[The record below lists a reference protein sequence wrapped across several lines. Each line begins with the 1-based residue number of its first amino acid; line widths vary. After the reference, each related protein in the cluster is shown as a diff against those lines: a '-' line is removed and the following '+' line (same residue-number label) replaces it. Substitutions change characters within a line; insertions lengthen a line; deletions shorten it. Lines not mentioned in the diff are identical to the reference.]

1 MGEQVTLAGFLRL
14 CGDTQRNEMVGEKT
28 TLRQRIRPRGTLV
41 CLKISVA
48 AWGICLAVGP
58 CQVGSCQD
66 SPREFREQ
74 SVGRIVDADGIEGK
88 VLCGYQGWFS
98 CPDDGGDLGWT
109 HWARSSRRPFGPGNV
124 TVDLWPDVGE
134 LSAEERF
141 ETGFIH
147 ADGRSAEV
155 YSSAHPKTIH
165 RHFQWMREYGIDGVF
180 VQRFANGL
188 TSPPLKNQKDKV
200 LSNAKAA
207 ASKTGRV
214 FAVMYDLSGLRAGQ
228 VSRVHDDWLQL
239 RRDGI
244 TQGGRYLHHNGKP
257 LVAVWGIGFRD
268 DRQYT
273 VAECGD
279 LIDALK
285 ANGCAVMLGVPSW
298 WREQERDA
306 VSDRSL
312 HEILQRADILSPWT
326 IGRYRSPREA
336 RNHATRVWKHDLEWC
351 RQRRMEFLPVV
362 YPGFSWKNLHGG
374 KLNSI
379 PRLKGE
385 FLWTQMIAAKQIG
398 ANMIYVAMFD
408 EVDEGTAVFKCSN
421 DPPVGDDV
429 SFLTY
434 EGLPTDYYLRLT
446 GEGGRMLRGE
456 IPPVDRVPL
465 PVSPD

>member
-1 MGEQVTLAGFLRL
+1 LAAISRLRE
-14 CGDTQRNEMVGEKT
+14 DTERNEMAGEKT
-28 TLRQRIRPRGTLV
+28 TLRQGICPDGTLV
-41 CLKISVA
+41 LLKIFVA
-48 AWGICLAVGP
+48 AWGVCIAVGL
-58 CQVGSCQD
+58 CEVGSCQD
-66 SPREFREQ
+66 LRPEFGEQ
-74 SVGRIVDADGIEGK
+74 TVGEIVDANGLEGK

-98 CPDDGGDLGWT
+98 CPDDGSDLGWT
-109 HWARSSRRPFGPGNV
+109 HWSRSSRRPFGPGNV
-124 TVDLWPDVGE
+124 TVDLWPEVGE

-141 ETGFIH
+141 QTGFVH
-147 ADGRSAEV
+147 ADGRPAEV

-188 TSPPLKNQKDKV
+188 KSPQLKDQKDEV
-200 LSNAKAA
+200 LSNAKSA

-257 LVAVWGIGFRD
+257 LVAVWGIGFSD

-298 WREQERDA
+298 WREQNRDA

-312 HEILQRADILSPWT
+312 HGILQRADILSPWT

-336 RNHATRVWKHDLEWC
+336 RNHATNVWKPDLEWC
-351 RQRRMEFLPVV
+351 SQRRMDFLPVV

-385 FLWTQMIAAKQIG
+385 FLWSQMTAAKRIG
-398 ANMIYVAMFD
+398 AKMIYVAMFD
-408 EVDEGTAVFKCSN
+408 EVDEGTAIFKCSN
-421 DPPVGDDV
+421 DPPVGNNV

-434 EGLPTDYYLRLT
+434 EGLPVDHYLQLT

-456 IPPVDRVPL
+456 IPAVYTVPAT
-465 PVSPD
+465 VSSPD